1 MKTKIIGAIVLLLGI
16 VSFVVYSK
24 AVKAVPQDG
33 VDATVMRFDNLRDL
47 RYTEI
52 FLIDGNGLTHNLKA
66 AVYNTS
72 GLNNSADPRDS
83 SPQAM
88 LDKVDPETL
97 KKQYDVLAVFKNGPR
112 SWMDDWIELPGG
124 AER

>member
-33 VDATVMRFDNLRDL
+33 VDATVMRFDNLRVL

-52 FLIDGNGLTHNLKA
+52 FLIGGNGLTHNLNA

-83 SPQAM
+83 SP
-88 LDKVDPETL
+88 
-97 KKQYDVLAVFKNGPR
+97 
-112 SWMDDWIELPGG
+112 
-124 AER
+124 